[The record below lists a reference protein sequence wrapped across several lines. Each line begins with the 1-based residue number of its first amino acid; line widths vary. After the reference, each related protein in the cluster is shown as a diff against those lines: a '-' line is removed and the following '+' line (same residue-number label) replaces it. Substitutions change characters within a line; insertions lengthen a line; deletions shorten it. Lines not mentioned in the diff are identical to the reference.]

1 MKYEVRIRAISEG
14 SITVEADSRE
24 TAEAAVMDAL
34 FSEAVCWESTDL
46 EFPSIAEQKA

>member
-1 MKYEVRIRAISEG
+1 MKYKVRIRAISEG

-24 TAEAAVMDAL
+24 TAEAAVMDAM
-34 FSEAVCWESTDL
+34 FTDEVCWESTDL